1 MRQTVWSVRHG
12 ESLIRLLSSAQA
24 CVNPQWAGFLNMI
37 DRLLWEGAG
46 TFAAGNDEPQ
56 QMIETMERHTEAV
69 EAAVPADRLLVWSV
83 TEGWAPLC
91 EFLELPVPEV
101 PFPHINDRREFLDR
115 IIDGSLASLQEW
127 RAEQPSVA
135 TELALED

>member
-1 MRQTVWSVRHG
+1 
-12 ESLIRLLSSAQA
+12 
-24 CVNPQWAGFLNMI
+24 
-37 DRLLWEGAG
+37 
-46 TFAAGNDEPQ
+46 
-56 QMIETMERHTEAV
+56 
-69 EAAVPADRLLVWSV
+69 VWSV